1 MKAQERGAWTDGMM
15 SLSLRQAFEY
25 KAQVEICFYK
35 GNLSLGLEVNADTE
49 KCSCP
54 GAGG

>member
-54 GAGG
+54 GARG